1 MQSVKLLRC
10 PPCGIYI
17 ILMTM
22 RHSYIQN
29 ISSWCLAVLL
39 VVLSGCDQGG
49 SSPSTPLSSSGPR
62 DGFGQ
67 RLGTDVT
74 SQPGRSRTLPSSERP
89 RIVAFG
95 DSLTAGLG
103 VSTEESYPAQLQ
115 RRLDALGYQYRVINA
130 GVSGDTTA
138 GALRRVPWVLNG
150 TPVLVILEVGGND
163 GLRGLSLDETRT
175 NLEQIIERLQQ
186 AGVRVVLAGMKLPSN
201 YGKDYTAGFE
211 AIYPSLAKQYRLLL
225 IPFFLEGVAASPTL
239 NQADGIHPTGQGY
252 EIIVE
257 QVLAAIRPLL
267 MQREEKL

>member
-1 MQSVKLLRC
+1 MMCRSCIRIVTSWWL
-10 PPCGIYI
+10 
-17 ILMTM
+17 IL
-22 RHSYIQN
+22 S
-29 ISSWCLAVLL
+29 L
-39 VVLSGCDQGG
+39 VIVFGCDQGAPPPSAPPS
-49 SSPSTPLSSSGPR
+49 SSPPR

-67 RLGTDVT
+67 RFGTDVT
-74 SQPGRSRTLPSSERP
+74 SQPGRSRTPPSPERP

-150 TPVLVILEVGGND
+150 TPALVILEVGGND
-163 GLRGLSLDETRT
+163 GLRGLSLDQTRA

-186 AGVRVVLAGMKLPSN
+186 AGVRVVLAGMRLPPN
-201 YGKDYTAGFE
+201 YGKDYTVGFE
-211 AIYPSLAKQYRLLL
+211 AIYPSLAKRYRLPL

-239 NQADGIHPTGQGY
+239 NQTDGIHPTGQGY
-252 EIIVE
+252 EIIAE
-257 QVLAAIRPLL
+257 QVLTAIRPLL
-267 MQREEKL
+267 VQREGKL

>member
-1 MQSVKLLRC
+1 MMYRSRIRTV
-10 PPCGIYI
+10 
-17 ILMTM
+17 
-22 RHSYIQN
+22 
-29 ISSWCLAVLL
+29 SSWWLILSL
-39 VVLSGCDQGG
+39 VIVFGCDQGNSPPSTVPP
-49 SSPSTPLSSSGPR
+49 SSPPR

-74 SQPGRSRTLPSSERP
+74 SQPGRSRTPPSSERP

-115 RRLDALGYQYRVINA
+115 RRLDALGYHYRVINA

-150 TPVLVILEVGGND
+150 TPALVILEMGGND
-163 GLRGLSLDETRT
+163 GLRGLSLDQTRA

-186 AGVRVVLAGMKLPSN
+186 AGVRVVLAGMKLPPN
-201 YGKDYTAGFE
+201 YGKDYTVGFE
-211 AIYPSLAKQYRLLL
+211 AIYPSLAKRYRLPL

-239 NQADGIHPTGQGY
+239 NQTDGIHPTGQGY
-252 EIIVE
+252 EIIAE
-257 QVLAAIRPLL
+257 QVLTAIRPLL
-267 MQREEKL
+267 VQREGKL